1 MKMKKKVTILIIK
14 TSSEKKKADAPIEVT
29 GTRSEPSHTMNMP
42 EPKTALTRY
51 SKDRTNG
58 VIAKSTPMRRD
69 IKRRANNVN
78 RNNSRTGEFQK

>member
-1 MKMKKKVTILIIK
+1 MKMKKKVTVLIIK
-14 TSSEKKKADAPIEVT
+14 TSSEKKKEDDPIKVT
-29 GTRSEPSHTMNMP
+29 GTRSEPSHTMNTP

-78 RNNSRTGEFQK
+78 RNNSRTGELQK